1 MTSKKKDRKYNSIRH
16 GVFAQILLSG
26 NHFGEERENY
36 VALISMLRS
45 SIQPENGFEDSL
57 VEKLAFLF
65 LRLIRVY
72 RADIK
77 IAPKMFKRVSELLG
91 RGQPSIKMKWISP
104 EDQVVVMQRDPSSES
119 LMRYESNLERQIGRT
134 MDELERFRRMRRDRV
149 VPELPTAEAEAPETK
164 RETDD

>member
-1 MTSKKKDRKYNSIRH
+1 MYYSIRH
-16 GVFAQILLSG
+16 GVVAQILLSG

-36 VALISMLRS
+36 VALISMFRS
-45 SIQPENGFEDSL
+45 SIQPENGFEDTL

-65 LRLIRVY
+65 LRLTRVY

-77 IAPKMFKRVSELLG
+77 IAPKIFERVSELLG
-91 RGQPSIKMKWISP
+91 PGQPSIKMKWISP

-119 LMRYESNLERQIGRT
+119 LTRYESNLERQIGRT
-134 MDELERFRRMRRDRV
+134 LDELEWFRRMRRDRV
-149 VPELPTAEAEAPETK
+149 VTELPTAEPDAQEAK